1 MRIQGAWTALVTPFR
16 GGKVDVG
23 ALEALVE
30 EQIRGGID
38 GLVPCGTTGEAP
50 TLSLE
55 EQELVVRTTVS
66 VARGRVP
73 VMAGCGSNDTHKAI
87 ELTRLA
93 KRCGAQAALHVMPYY
108 NKPTQEGL
116 VAHMA
121 AILEDAPL
129 PTVVYNVP
137 TRTVTDLL
145 PETLARMARELPDV
159 VGVKEASGNVLR
171 SQKIAEL
178 VGDRLAVLSG
188 DDAMTLPILSVGGVG
203 VVSATSNL
211 APGRVADVCRA
222 WARGD
227 AAGAKKAH
235 FALLPLH
242 EVLFVE
248 TSPAPVKAALQ
259 LLGRMDDELRLPLVR
274 VTAATRDKLASVLR
288 AQGMLG

>member
-1 MRIQGAWTALVTPFR
+1 MKIQGAWTALVTPLR

-55 EQELVVRTTVS
+55 EHELVVRTTVA

-93 KRCGAQAALHVMPYY
+93 KRCGVQAALHVMPYY
-108 NKPTQEGL
+108 NKPTQDGL

-121 AILEDAPL
+121 AILKDAPL
-129 PTVVYNVP
+129 PSVVYNVP

-145 PETLARMARELPDV
+145 PETIARMARELPEV

-171 SQKIAEL
+171 SQKVVEL

-188 DDAMTLPILSVGGVG
+188 DDAMTLPILAVGGVG
-203 VVSATSNL
+203 VVSVTSNL
-211 APGRVADVCRA
+211 APGRVAEVCRV
-222 WARGD
+222 WAGGD
-227 AAGAKKAH
+227 ATLARKVH

-259 LLGRMDDELRLPLVR
+259 LLGKMDDELRLPLVR
-274 VTAATRDKLASVLR
+274 VSAATRDKLASVLR

>member
-1 MRIQGAWTALVTPFR
+1 MRIQGAWTALVTPMR
-16 GGKVDVG
+16 SGKVDVPR
-23 ALEALVE
+23 LEELVE
-30 EQIRGGID
+30 EQVKGGID

-55 EQELVVRTTVS
+55 EHELVVKTTV
-66 VARGRVP
+66 AAAKGRVP

-87 ELTRLA
+87 ELTKLA

-108 NKPTQEGL
+108 NKPTQDGL
-116 VAHMA
+116 VAHVA
-121 AILEDAPL
+121 AILKDAPM

-145 PETLARMARELPDV
+145 PETIARMARELPDV

-171 SQKIAEL
+171 SQKVTEL
-178 VGDRLAVLSG
+178 VGERLAVLSG

-203 VVSATSNL
+203 VVSVTSNL
-211 APGRVADVCRA
+211 APGRVAEVCRA
-222 WARGD
+222 WAKGD
-227 AAGAKKAH
+227 LATAKKTH
-235 FALLPLH
+235 FGLLPLH

-259 LLGRMDDELRLPLVR
+259 LLGKMDDEVRLPLVR
-274 VTAATRDKLASVLR
+274 AGAATRDKLASVLR
-288 AQGMLG
+288 AQGMLA

>member
-1 MRIQGAWTALVTPFR
+1 M
-16 GGKVDVG
+16 DVG

-30 EQIRGGID
+30 EQIQGGID

-50 TLSLE
+50 TLSIDE
-55 EQELVVRTTVS
+55 HELVVRTTLA

-73 VMAGCGSNDTHKAI
+73 VMAGCGSNDTHKAV

-108 NKPTQEGL
+108 NKPTQDGL
-116 VAHMA
+116 VAHMT
-121 AILEDAPL
+121 AILKEAPL

-145 PETLARMARELPDV
+145 PETVARMARELPDV

-171 SQKIAEL
+171 SQKIVEL
-178 VGDRLAVLSG
+178 VGERLAVLSG

-203 VVSATSNL
+203 VVSVTSNL
-211 APGRVADVCRA
+211 VPGRVADVCRA
-222 WARGD
+222 WAKGD
-227 AAGAKKAH
+227 VAGARALH

-259 LLGRMDDELRLPLVR
+259 LLGKMDDELRLPLVR
-274 VTAATRDKLASVLR
+274 VTPATRDKLASVLR
-288 AQGMLG
+288 AQGLSS

>member
-1 MRIQGAWTALVTPFR
+1 MRIQGAWTAIVTPLR

-30 EQIRGGID
+30 EQIQGGID

-50 TLSLE
+50 TLSLDE
-55 EQELVVRTTVS
+55 HELVVRTTLA

-108 NKPTQEGL
+108 NKPTQDGL
-116 VAHMA
+116 VAHMT
-121 AILEDAPL
+121 AILKEAPL

-145 PETLARMARELPDV
+145 PETVARMARELPDV

-171 SQKIAEL
+171 SQKIVEL
-178 VGDRLAVLSG
+178 VGERLAVLSG

-203 VVSATSNL
+203 VVSVTSNL
-211 APGRVADVCRA
+211 VPGRVADVCRA

-227 AAGAKKAH
+227 VAGARALH

-259 LLGRMDDELRLPLVR
+259 LLGKMEDELRLPLVG
-274 VTAATRDKLASVLR
+274 VTPATRDKLASVLR
-288 AQGMLG
+288 AQGLSS